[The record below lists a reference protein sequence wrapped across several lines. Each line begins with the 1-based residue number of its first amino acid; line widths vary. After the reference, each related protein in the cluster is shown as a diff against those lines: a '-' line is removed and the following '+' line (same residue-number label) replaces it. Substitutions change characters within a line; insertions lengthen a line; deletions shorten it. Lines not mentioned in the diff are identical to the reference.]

1 MNRKLYVISAVLVV
15 FGAIAVIGM
24 KTAPRFYG
32 SELSLPEEL
41 ASVTEIDVDNSMAI
55 VRRNGVWSSRDDD
68 FYPVDN
74 EKVDTLLEWLRQAS
88 LTPSP
93 CEEIPSGAAG
103 VTLKT
108 PSEIRL
114 FYPDG
119 ENAAERLTVVF
130 GGQCAVLSGRF
141 DIPAQPYRWFMQ
153 PLFPFSDDDIE
164 EIYGAEP
171 GDFSFSGLVFYQ
183 VAHDGDFADWDKR
196 KITVVTTGGIVL
208 EMTLYARGHSYWAS
222 FAVKPTVMPTVE
234 AAAYLKNNGF
244 LYDGWYFELP
254 QPEGSRL
261 FDSDGYDA

>member
-93 CEEIPSGAAG
+93 CEEVPSGAAG

-108 PSEIRL
+108 PAEIRL

-130 GGQCAVLSGRF
+130 GGQCALTFPPSRTGGLCSLCFRF
-141 DIPAQPYRWFMQ
+141 RMMILRKFTARNPEIF
-153 PLFPFSDDDIE
+153 LFP
-164 EIYGAEP
+164 
-171 GDFSFSGLVFYQ
+171 
-183 VAHDGDFADWDKR
+183 
-196 KITVVTTGGIVL
+196 
-208 EMTLYARGHSYWAS
+208 AS
-222 FAVKPTVMPTVE
+222 FFIRLHMTAILQTGTREKLPSSRP
-234 AAAYLKNNGF
+234 AALCLK
-244 LYDGWYFELP
+244 
-254 QPEGSRL
+254 
-261 FDSDGYDA
+261 